1 MLDAHN
7 PRMPERFQ
15 LGSLSML
22 GRLQDALLASQTAS
36 SMQQSFW
43 PKVAGAAQLAARSA
57 GLLPIA
63 MSAAFSS
70 VAGLLGSAGQGNYA
84 AANTV
89 LDAWTGIQ
97 ASQVH
102 SLPYRPF
109 NLSPNLFCQH
119 ENLHQHHIQD
129 FDILS

>member
-7 PRMPERFQ
+7 PRMPGSFQ

-36 SMQQSFW
+36 SMQQSFG

-57 GLLPIA
+57 GVLPVA

-102 SLPYRPF
+102 GPPYRSF
-109 NLSPNLFCQH
+109 NLSPNLFCQR
-119 ENLHQHHIQD
+119 ENLHQHHIQN